1 MSMRVAVQMDPMDGV
16 NIHGDS
22 SFALMLSAQ
31 TRGYDIW
38 HYDVETLTLDA
49 NDRLTAFAHPVFD
62 VQRVAGGH
70 YRFGDAKR
78 IDLGS
83 DIDVVL
89 MRQDPPFHVGY
100 ITATHLL
107 ERIEHETLVVNNP
120 VSVRNAPE
128 KVMVLDYRRFMPP
141 TLITRSTEEVREFQ
155 REHGAVVIKPLHGNG
170 GKAIFKV
177 EADGSNLG
185 ALFEVFNTTWP
196 EPHMVQPFLPD
207 VAKGDKRIVL
217 VDGEVAGAINR
228 RPGEGEFRSNLAVGG
243 SAEATELTAREEE
256 ICEALKPRLKELGLI
271 FVGIDVIGGQWL
283 TEINVTSPTG
293 IVAIDRFNGTDTPG
307 KIWDVCADWAATR
320 SSFYAQ
326 AKELEQKLYD
336 ALIPGTPQ
344 IKVAKLIYDV
354 FGSASEWNEESL
366 INEAL
371 DRLIHRKNVRHEGF
385 VYRWPYSEIKRM
397 S

>member
-1 MSMRVAVQMDPMDGV
+1 MTLRVAVQMDPMDGI

-31 TRGYDIW
+31 SRGYSIW
-38 HYDVETLTLDA
+38 HYDVGTLSLDA
-49 NDRLTAFAHPVFD
+49 DDRLSAVAHPVHD
-62 VQRVAGGH
+62 LQRVAGAH
-70 YRFGDAKR
+70 YRFGEAQK
-78 IDLGS
+78 IDLGR
-83 DIDVVL
+83 DVDVVL

-141 TLITRSTEEVREFQ
+141 TLITRSADEVREFQ
-155 REHGAVVIKPLHGNG
+155 KIHGAVVVKPLHGNG
-170 GKAIFKV
+170 GKAIFRV
-177 EADGSNLG
+177 PAEGDNLG

-217 VDGEVAGAINR
+217 IDGEVAGAINR

-243 SAEATELTAREEE
+243 SAEATELTPREQE
-256 ICEALKPRLKELGLI
+256 ICAAMCPRLKELGLI
-271 FVGIDVIGGQWL
+271 FVGIDVIGGEWL

-293 IVAIDRFNGTDTPG
+293 ILAIDRFNGTDTPSL
-307 KIWDVCADWAATR
+307 IWDAIER
-320 SSFYAQ
+320 
-326 AKELEQKLYD
+326 
-336 ALIPGTPQ
+336 
-344 IKVAKLIYDV
+344 
-354 FGSASEWNEESL
+354 
-366 INEAL
+366 
-371 DRLIHRKNVRHEGF
+371 RL
-385 VYRWPYSEIKRM
+385 KR
-397 S
+397 